1 MTGTPFAFPTYLTRI
16 YTLRNTLGR
25 EPLFFFMQTVLG
37 IDNFEKDEKLPNWGR
52 E

>member
-1 MTGTPFAFPTYLTRI
+1 MTGTPFAFPTYLIQI

-25 EPLFFFMQTVLG
+25 ETLFFMQTVLG